1 MSAKASQRT
10 LVLIKPDA
18 IQRGLSGAVIS
29 RLEGRGLR
37 IVAMK
42 MLHMD
47 EAMAQRHYAVHE
59 GKAFFKGLVEF
70 ITSSPI
76 IAIVFEGQ
84 DAVEVVRRTMG
95 ETDPVK
101 AQPGTI
107 RGDYALDIGH
117 NLVHGSD
124 SLETAGKEIALFF
137 NPGEILGYKRQ
148 IDAWIVGG
156 QP

>member
-1 MSAKASQRT
+1 MATKPTQRT

-18 IQRGLSGAVIS
+18 VQRGLAGAIIG

-37 IVAMK
+37 IVGMK
-42 MLHMD
+42 MLQMD
-47 EAMAQRHYAVHE
+47 EALASRHYAVHE

-84 DAVEVVRRTMG
+84 NAVEAVRRAMG
-95 ETDPVK
+95 ETDPAK

-124 SLETAGKEIALFF
+124 SLETAEKEIALFF
-137 NPGEILGYKRQ
+137 RPEEILSYKRD
-148 IDAWIVGG
+148 IDAWIEAR
-156 QP
+156 